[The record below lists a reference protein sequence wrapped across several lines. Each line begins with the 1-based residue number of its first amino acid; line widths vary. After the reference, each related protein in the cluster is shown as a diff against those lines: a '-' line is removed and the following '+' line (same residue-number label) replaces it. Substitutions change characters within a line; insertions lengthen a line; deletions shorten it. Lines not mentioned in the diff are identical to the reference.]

1 MNYWEI
7 FKKGIFEMNP
17 IFRLAL
23 SLCPALAVTSTVFN
37 AFGMGMCVLVVIT
50 ANNVVVSIIKK
61 LVNPKVRV
69 PVFITIIATI
79 VTLIILTLEAYFP
92 AVYRELGLYLELIVV
107 FAIILARAE
116 VFAMKNGVIPSF
128 FDGLG
133 MGAGFTVAML
143 FIGVVRELFGT
154 GMLLGG
160 TSLAFHV
167 FPESYNGPMIMILAP
182 GAFLA
187 IGLMIGMFNV
197 IGEYQDK
204 QAAKAKAQAK
214 ASQQLAVQR
223 SEAV

>member
-23 SLCPALAVTSTVFN
+23 SLCPALAVTATVFN
-37 AFGMGMCVLVVIT
+37 ALGMGFAVMAVIT
-50 ANNVVVSIIKK
+50 ANNIVVSLVKK

-69 PVFITIIATI
+69 PMFITIIATI
-79 VTLIILTLEAYFP
+79 VTLTILVLEAYAP
-92 AVYRELGLYLELIVV
+92 AVYKELGLYLELVVV

-116 VFAMKNGVIPSF
+116 VFAMKNDVLPSAV
-128 FDGLG
+128 DGLG
-133 MGAGFTVAML
+133 MGAGFALAML
-143 FIGVVRELFGT
+143 FIGAFREVFGT
-154 GMLLGG
+154 GTILSG
-160 TSLAFHV
+160 TSMAMQV
-167 FPESYNGPMIMILAP
+167 FPPSYDGPMIIILAP
-182 GAFLA
+182 GAFLV

-204 QAAKAKAQAK
+204 QAAKAKA
-214 ASQQLAVQR
+214 ASQLTMQR

>member
-1 MNYWEI
+1 MNYWQI

-37 AFGMGMCVLVVIT
+37 ALGMGLCVMAVIT
-50 ANNVVVSIIKK
+50 ANNITVSIVKNF
-61 LVNPKVRV
+61 VNPKVRV

-116 VFAMKNGVIPSF
+116 VFAMKNGVIPSAI
-128 FDGLG
+128 DGLG
-133 MGAGFTVAML
+133 MGAGFTLAML
-143 FIGVVRELFGT
+143 FIGAVRELFGT

-160 TSLAFHV
+160 TSMAMQV
-167 FPESYNGPMIMILAP
+167 FPTSYDGPMIMILAP
-182 GAFLA
+182 GAFLV

-197 IGEYQDK
+197 IGEYQDR
-204 QAAKAKAQAK
+204 QAEAKT
-214 ASQQLAVQR
+214 SQNAVQR

>member
-37 AFGMGMCVLVVIT
+37 AFGMGICVTAVIT
-50 ANNVVVSIIKK
+50 ANNIVVSLIKN

-69 PVFITIIATI
+69 PVFITSIATI
-79 VTLIILTLEAYFP
+79 VTLTILVLEAYAP
-92 AVYRELGLYLELIVV
+92 SIYKELGLYLELVVV

-116 VFAMKNGVIPSF
+116 VFAMKNGVIPSAI
-128 FDGLG
+128 DGLG
-133 MGAGFTVAML
+133 MGAGFALAMV
-143 FIGVVRELFGT
+143 FIGAVRELFGT
-154 GMLLGG
+154 GMLLSG
-160 TSLAFHV
+160 TSMALQV
-167 FPESYNGPMIMILAP
+167 FPETYNGPMIMILAP
-182 GAFLA
+182 GAFLV

-204 QAAKAKAQAK
+204 QAALKAKA
-214 ASQQLAVQR
+214 ASQLTGQR

>member
-23 SLCPALAVTSTVFN
+23 SLCPALAVTSNVFN
-37 AFGMGMCVLVVIT
+37 ALGMGLCVMAVIT
-50 ANNVVVSIIKK
+50 ANNIVVSLAKDF
-61 LVNPKVRV
+61 VNPKVRV

-79 VTLIILTLEAYFP
+79 VTLTILVLEAYAP
-92 AVYRELGLYLELIVV
+92 AVYTELGLYLELVVV

-116 VFAMKNGVIPSF
+116 VFAMKNGVIPSAI
-128 FDGLG
+128 DGLG
-133 MGAGFTVAML
+133 MGAGFALAMV
-143 FIGVVRELFGT
+143 FIGAVRELFGSGT
-154 GMLLGG
+154 LLGG
-160 TSLAFHV
+160 TSMAMQV
-167 FPESYNGPMIMILAP
+167 FPETYNGPMIIILAP

-187 IGLMIGMFNV
+187 IGLMIGMFNI

-204 QAAKAKAQAK
+204 QAAAKAAE
-214 ASQQLAVQR
+214 QLTLQR

>member
-1 MNYWEI
+1 MNYWDI

-37 AFGMGMCVLVVIT
+37 ALGMGICVMVVIT
-50 ANNVVVSIIKK
+50 ANNMVVSLVKNF
-61 LVNPKVRV
+61 VNPKVRV

-79 VTLIILTLEAYFP
+79 VTLIILILEAYFP
-92 AVYRELGLYLELIVV
+92 AVYRELGLYLELVVV

-116 VFAMKNGVIPSF
+116 VFAMKNGIIASAV
-128 FDGLG
+128 DGLG
-133 MGAGFTVAML
+133 MGAGFAVAML
-143 FIGVVRELFGT
+143 FIGAFRELFGT
-154 GMLLGG
+154 GMILSG
-160 TSLAFHV
+160 TSMAMQV
-167 FPESYNGPMIMILAP
+167 FPQTYNGPMIIILAP
-182 GAFLA
+182 GAFMV

-204 QAAKAKAQAK
+204 QAAKAKA
-214 ASQQLAVQR
+214 ASQLTMQR

>member
-23 SLCPALAVTSTVFN
+23 SLCPALAVTSNVFN
-37 AFGMGMCVLVVIT
+37 AFGMGIVVMFVIT
-50 ANNVVVSIIKK
+50 ANNVVVS
-61 LVNPKVRV
+61 LVRDYVNPKVRV

-79 VTLIILTLEAYFP
+79 VTLTQLILEGYFP
-92 AVYRELGLYLELIVV
+92 EVNKELGLYLELVVV

-116 VFAMKNGVIPSF
+116 VFAMKNTVVPSF

-133 MGAGFTVAML
+133 MGAGFAVAMVA
-143 FIGVVRELFGT
+143 IGAIREILGPGT
-154 GMLLGG
+154 FLGYPV
-160 TSLAFHV
+160 LPAA
-167 FPESYNGPMIMILAP
+167 YNGPLIMILAP
-182 GAFLA
+182 GAFLV

-204 QAAKAKAQAK
+204 QAVRKRQA
-214 ASQQLAVQR
+214 ATVQLAAQR
-223 SEAV
+223 SEA

>member
-1 MNYWEI
+1 MSYWAI

-37 AFGMGMCVLVVIT
+37 ALGMGICVMAIIT
-50 ANNVVVSIIKK
+50 ANNITVSLVKNF
-61 LVNPKVRV
+61 VNPKVRV

-79 VTLIILTLEAYFP
+79 VTLTILVLEAYAP
-92 AVYRELGLYLELIVV
+92 AVYQELGLYLELVVV

-116 VFAMKNGVIPSF
+116 VFAMKNGVVASAI
-128 FDGLG
+128 DGLG
-133 MGAGFTVAML
+133 MGAGFAVAML
-143 FIGVVRELFGT
+143 FIGAVRELFGT
-154 GMLLGG
+154 GSLLGG
-160 TSLAFHV
+160 TPLAMQV
-167 FPESYNGPMIMILAP
+167 FPPSYDGPMIMILAP
-182 GAFLA
+182 GAFLV

-204 QAAKAKAQAK
+204 QAAAKAKAG
-214 ASQQLAVQR
+214 QQLTAQR